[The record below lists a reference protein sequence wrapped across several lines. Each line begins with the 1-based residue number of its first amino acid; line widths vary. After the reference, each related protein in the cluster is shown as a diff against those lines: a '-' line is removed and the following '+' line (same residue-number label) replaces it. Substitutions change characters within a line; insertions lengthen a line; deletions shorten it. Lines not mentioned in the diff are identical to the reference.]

1 MNLNRILL
9 IRTGALGDLIVTLP
23 VLSALKAAAPR
34 ARVHLLGHPKTLA
47 LAGDYAHS
55 IAGIEQADWAPFF
68 VPNGRLSPRF
78 VDQLKTTD
86 LVLSYLPD
94 PDGTFTANLQ
104 RAGARTVLSFPPHP
118 PPDGSIHV
126 VDHLL
131 RPLSDLHIPVAD
143 PVPRVSLTREDHREA
158 DRILPHLEDASP
170 AVIHPGSGGA
180 MKRWP
185 PERFSAVADHLARRT
200 GRPVVLLSGPADGDL
215 AERIASRMQTAPIR
229 IPPLTL
235 RHLAALLR
243 RASVYLG
250 NDSGPSHLAAAVGT
264 PAVVLFGPTDPR
276 TWGPRG
282 EAVRILQGDPHLP
295 PEYRLE
301 TISESKVV
309 EALLQYPGGF

>member
-1 MNLNRILL
+1 MDLNRILL
-9 IRTGALGDLIVTLP
+9 IRTGALGDFIVTLP

-34 ARVHLLGHPKTLA
+34 ARIHLLGHPKTLA
-47 LAGDYAHS
+47 LAGDYAHG

-78 VDQLKTTD
+78 ADPLKTTD

-94 PDGTFTANLQ
+94 PDATFTANLQ

-118 PPDGSIHV
+118 PPDGSVHV

-143 PVPRVSLTREDHREA
+143 PVPRVPLTREDHRQA
-158 DRILPHLEDASP
+158 DRILPHSEGAP
-170 AVIHPGSGGA
+170 PIVIHPGSGGA
-180 MKRWP
+180 IKRWP
-185 PERFSAVADHLARRT
+185 AERFSAVADRLARRT

-215 AERIASRMQTAPIR
+215 AGRIASRMQTAPIR
-229 IPPLTL
+229 TPPLAL

-276 TWGPRG
+276 IWAPRG

-295 PEYRLE
+295 PEHRLQ
-301 TISESKVV
+301 TISVNNVV
-309 EALLQYPGGF
+309 EALLGEF